1 VVGVGAGLV
10 VGVGLCD
17 VVPVDR
23 RAVVVVPRP
32 TVVAG
37 PEVVDGPLDVVELAT
52 VVLVDDVVVWPWTTM
67 SLGLPAELGTP
78 AMAMPRAMHTRRRRT
93 MPARRAAGPC
103 QSMAGKPNEPD
114 FFLRQFHQNPNR
126 RHPDRAGFQRAGH
139 ALQSRPRP
147 SRGPFQHCSNT
158 IADGVKP
165 LVRRLK
171 PPIDGATNP
180 GLSGGAARRPRRTE
194 SQRRHRQQGWA

>member
-1 VVGVGAGLV
+1 VVLVVGGVVGGVVVVGGGAGLV
-10 VGVGLCD
+10 VGVGLCG

-114 FFLRQFHQNPNR
+114 FFCGGSIRTPTGATRIGPNSNG
-126 RHPDRAGFQRAGH
+126 PVTPYKVG
-139 ALQSRPRP
+139 
-147 SRGPFQHCSNT
+147 RGPLEGPSNT
-158 IADGVKP
+158 VP
-165 LVRRLK
+165 TR
-171 PPIDGATNP
+171 
-180 GLSGGAARRPRRTE
+180 SRT
-194 SQRRHRQQGWA
+194 G